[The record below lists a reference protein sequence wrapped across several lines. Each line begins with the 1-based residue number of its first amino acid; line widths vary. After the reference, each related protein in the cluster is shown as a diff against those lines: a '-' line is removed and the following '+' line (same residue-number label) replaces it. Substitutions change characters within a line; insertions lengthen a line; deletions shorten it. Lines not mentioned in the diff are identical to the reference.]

1 MGLLLTMFWGFSMF
15 ENAPAKG
22 AAKSVTVCQTKSKVL
37 VATTKKKT
45 CNKGETRIVLSSRL
59 SAQLCV
65 NSKTRQITVSK
76 TRSCSS
82 GRVPVAQLATG
93 GTLPIC
99 VNTTTRR
106 LEIQRSGRCP
116 KGSKTQRVPVP
127 QSQDTATQNSTT
139 VAPTTTIA
147 PENISTT
154 TTASTS
160 TTVLPTTTSTPSNP
174 TTTAPTTT
182 TTVPPATIA
191 SFTVA
196 NTTINGG
203 SSTTLSASFF
213 GASATIDQ
221 SVGSITNGGSVTVSP
236 AATTTYTITVSN
248 GANHSISSF
257 VTVQVNTLSVTSQP
271 QSLTTNNVNGAAIS
285 VTAAASG
292 AASYQWY
299 KDSNAISGAI
309 TSSYLA
315 TQNGSYH
322 VVITSVLNGVSRSLT
337 SNTSTF
343 AINTVSISSQP
354 TSALIGDNETATF
367 SVTALGSG
375 TLSYQWTRSGVD
387 ISGATS
393 SSYTTDVAGS
403 YVVVVTSTLNGIVKN
418 LNSEAGVLTI
428 NTVTI
433 TSSPSDSFVTQGD
446 SQTLTVSVSSS
457 GSATITYQWYLNNST
472 ISGATSNSYVVTQA
486 GTYKVRV
493 TSTRSGTTAVRF
505 SSEAV
510 VTEVPAPAISG
521 LTASPASIAVGNSTT
536 ITPVFSGGTAV
547 MSPGDIALTSG
558 VGVLVSP
565 STTTLYT
572 VRVTNPA
579 GNQATRTI
587 NVVVTSGTFS
597 ATANSGSANRWY
609 GSRAVTLQN
618 GKVLVFGSTNGSKA
632 TDLYDPATNSFR
644 RVGDLNQ
651 GRRDPVAALLPNGKV
666 IAIGGNSG
674 TAYLATAEVFD
685 PVTETWSY
693 TGSLA
698 TAREHSLAVTLSDG
712 RILVAGGITTGNVRL
727 SSVEIYDPVIGQ
739 FTTAASMPQA
749 RQGPTGALMANG
761 NVFVAGGY
769 NTVDLQMK
777 SAIIYNPGTD
787 TWTTVSSQMNAARVN
802 SSQSPGAVTVLLTDG
817 RLLIGGGWSGGT
829 GVSTLDLYDPAT
841 DSFVTSGLPQLPYGG
856 STTAHLMSNGLVA
869 FFGGSGSGTVSNT
882 AVLYDPISN
891 TMTAE
896 ANTMSSMRY
905 MHTSARLNDGR
916 IIIIGGTNEASA
928 SAHVYTQ

>member
-1 MGLLLTMFWGFSMF
+1 M
-15 ENAPAKG
+15 
-22 AAKSVTVCQTKSKVL
+22 
-37 VATTKKKT
+37 
-45 CNKGETRIVLSSRL
+45 
-59 SAQLCV
+59 
-65 NSKTRQITVSK
+65 
-76 TRSCSS
+76 
-82 GRVPVAQLATG
+82 
-93 GTLPIC
+93 
-99 VNTTTRR
+99 
-106 LEIQRSGRCP
+106 
-116 KGSKTQRVPVP
+116 
-127 QSQDTATQNSTT
+127 
-139 VAPTTTIA
+139 
-147 PENISTT
+147 
-154 TTASTS
+154 
-160 TTVLPTTTSTPSNP
+160 
-174 TTTAPTTT
+174 
-182 TTVPPATIA
+182 
-191 SFTVA
+191 
-196 NTTINGG
+196 
-203 SSTTLSASFF
+203 
-213 GASATIDQ
+213 
-221 SVGSITNGGSVTVSP
+221 TVSP

-315 TQNGSYH
+315 RQNGSYH

-547 MSPGDIALTSG
+547 MTPGNISLTSG
-558 VGVLVSP
+558 VGVSVSP

-618 GKVLVFGSTNGSKA
+618 GKVLVFGSTNGSNA

-651 GRRDPVAALLPNGKV
+651 GRREPVAALLPNGKV

-769 NTVDLQMK
+769 NTVDLSMK
-777 SAIIYNPGTD
+777 SAITYNPGTD

-802 SSQSPGAVTVLLTDG
+802 SSSAPGAVTVLLTDG

-829 GVSTLDLYDPAT
+829 GMPTLDLYDPAT

-856 STTAHLMSNGLVA
+856 STTAHLLSNGLVA
-869 FFGGSGSGTVSNT
+869 FFGGSGSGTVSAT
-882 AVLYDPISN
+882 AVIYDPISN

-896 ANTMSSMRY
+896 ANTMTSMRY

-916 IIIIGGTNEASA
+916 IIIIGGTNATNA
-928 SAHVYTQ
+928 TADVYTQ